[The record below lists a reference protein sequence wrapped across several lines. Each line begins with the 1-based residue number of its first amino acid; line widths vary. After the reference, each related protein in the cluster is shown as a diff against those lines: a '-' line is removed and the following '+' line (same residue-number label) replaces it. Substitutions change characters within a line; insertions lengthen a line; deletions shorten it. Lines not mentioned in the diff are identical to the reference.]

1 MNDKKEKDETI
12 KDIVIVEN
20 ADLLKHS
27 ALTTYRTS
35 DKRLPLSVSKA
46 IQAIYAKEQKILKE
60 HFRENVLKIIEK
72 IYPKSEI
79 EKIMEKIYS
88 KKLVNFQD
96 LNINYEKL
104 QDFVSEVLSDRIH
117 NTKWNI
123 MDKKT
128 KQFKFNELKDNL
140 LTKLALQYNEPMSN
154 LAIEYLMIEKESLG
168 IEDKQFNLKEQEDK
182 KIELKTNEQLNELL
196 FEIKNYCREKAIK
209 ASSGTQHLDYSML
222 AKSLGVNNARFRKDL
237 KKASSTS
244 FEFNYINKK
253 NLDITI
259 NTAMLASTTFVKG
272 NNETF
277 LEYQIPIE
285 ILRFLLL
292 PAMFIDM
299 KEEITFKITN
309 DYAYDLYQF
318 LSDHILK
325 GEVTITKEELFE
337 FLNLNKKAR
346 ESKYELQRRVLI
358 PAVADLEA
366 VTDINVS
373 YEFIP
378 ENRWKKIRFF
388 VKEKEKFVIKKEPI
402 IRKVQEVKKDYKDNP
417 RILRALEKAKRNI
430 YVSRA
435 MKKFVYTKINKI
447 YNELGE
453 DFTVLILNNLYTS
466 LNDNIQTSLVQ
477 YINGMIKNIKDEA
490 KEDKKRLSK
499 KMLEQCLK
507 KKIEQIDESIIPT
520 FKDKEQV
527 ETFLINLSQ
536 CLFKTQI
543 TFDEAMKFRTELT
556 RFGREKR
563 FIDLV
568 LEKYYEIV

>member
-1 MNDKKEKDETI
+1 MKKKEAI
-12 KDIVIVEN
+12 KDAVAVEN

-27 ALTTYRTS
+27 ALTTYKTS
-35 DKRLPLSVSKA
+35 DKRLPLNVSKA

-60 HFRENVLKIIEK
+60 HFREEVLKIVKDIF
-72 IYPKSEI
+72 PKSEI
-79 EKIMEKIYS
+79 ETIMTDIYS
-88 KKLVNFQD
+88 KKIINFKD
-96 LNINYEKL
+96 LNINYEKVPT
-104 QDFVSEVLSDRIH
+104 FVSEVLSNRLH
-117 NTKWNI
+117 NTKWAI
-123 MDKKT
+123 MDKKS
-128 KQFKFNELKDNL
+128 KQFKFNEIKENL
-140 LTKLALQYNEPMSN
+140 LTKLALKHIEANDN
-154 LAIEYLMIEKESLG
+154 LLLEYLILEKESLG
-168 IEDKQFNLKEQEDK
+168 IEDKQFTLKEK
-182 KIELKTNEQLNELL
+182 KEEKMELKTNEELNAFL
-196 FEIKNYCREKAIK
+196 FEIKNYCRENAIK
-209 ASSGTQHLDYSML
+209 ASSGVQHLDYSML
-222 AKSLGVNNARFRKDL
+222 AKTLGVNNARFKADL

-259 NTAMLASTTFVKG
+259 NTAMLASTKFIKG

-285 ILRFLLL
+285 ILKFLLL
-292 PAMFIDM
+292 PSMFIDM
-299 KEEITFKITN
+299 KEQITFKITN

-346 ESKYELQRRVLI
+346 ESKYELQKRVLI
-358 PAVADLEA
+358 PAITDLEA
-366 VTDINVS
+366 VTDISVS

-388 VKEKEKFVIKKEPI
+388 VKHNKNFVEKKATI
-402 IRKVQEVKKDYKDNP
+402 IRKVQETKKDYKESS
-417 RILRALEKAKRNI
+417 RIIKALEKAKRNI

-435 MKKFVYTKINKI
+435 MKKYVYTKINKI

-466 LNDNIQTSLVQ
+466 LNENIQTTLVQ
-477 YINGMIKNIKDEA
+477 YINGMIKNIKNEA

-507 KKIEQIDESIIPT
+507 KKMQQINEEIIPT
-520 FKDKEQV
+520 FKNKEQL
-527 ETFLINLSQ
+527 EFFLINLSQ

-543 TFDEAMKFRTELT
+543 TQEEALKFTVELKK
-556 RFGREKR
+556 FGREQR

-568 LEKYYEIV
+568 LEKHYEIIKRED